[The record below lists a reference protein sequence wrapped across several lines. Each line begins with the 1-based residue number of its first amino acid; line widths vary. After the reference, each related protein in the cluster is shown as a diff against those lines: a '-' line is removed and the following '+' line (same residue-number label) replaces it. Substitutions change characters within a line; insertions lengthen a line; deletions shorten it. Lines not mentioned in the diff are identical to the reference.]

1 MSAVL
6 SYYNFLIIFKPQ
18 PKEEAVMRVE
28 IKTVF
33 CTTDISDFSNHSI
46 SWGAALAREFG
57 AKLIVCH
64 VVDFPAAVT
73 YGDGPIFFMDQQNQ
87 AMDNAYQEIKQMI
100 GNQKVQWEPL
110 ITIGHAGD
118 EISRLAEEK
127 GADLVI
133 SATHG
138 RSGLKRLILG
148 SVTERLMRTL
158 HCPLMVVR
166 GPKHDLS
173 ILSGQRINFK
183 KILVGCDFSEDSHLA
198 FQYGLSLAQ
207 EFQSELHLVHVKEP
221 AAYSEWLKTS
231 VDLEEVLYH
240 ALNEKIKEK
249 LKKMIPN
256 EASHWCMPK
265 VEILEGKPN
274 EELIGYAEE
283 NHISLIVLGVRG
295 QGLVE
300 RMFVGSTTDRVIR
313 QAPCPVLSVCPKS

>member
-1 MSAVL
+1 
-6 SYYNFLIIFKPQ
+6 
-18 PKEEAVMRVE
+18 MRVE
-28 IKTVF
+28 IKTIF

-46 SWGAALAREFG
+46 SWGMALAKEFR
-57 AKLIVCH
+57 AKLLVCH
-64 VVDFPAAVT
+64 VIDFPAAVT

-87 AMDNAYQEIKQMI
+87 AMDNAHQQIKQLI
-100 GNQKVQWEPL
+100 GDQQIQWEPL

-118 EISRLAEEK
+118 EITRLAEEK

-158 HCPLMVVR
+158 HCPLMIVR
-166 GPKHDLS
+166 GPKHDLT
-173 ILSGQRINFK
+173 ILSDKRINFH
-183 KILVGCDFSEDSHLA
+183 KILVGCDFSEDAHLA

-221 AAYSEWLKTS
+221 AVYSEWIKTS

-240 ALNEKIKEK
+240 TLNDKIKEK
-249 LKKMIPN
+249 LTKMVPK

-265 VEILEGKPN
+265 VDILEGKPN
-274 EELIGYAEE
+274 EELIGYAKE
-283 NHISLIVLGVRG
+283 NQISLIVLGVRG

-300 RMFVGSTTDRVIR
+300 RMFVGSTTDRVVR

>member
-1 MSAVL
+1 
-6 SYYNFLIIFKPQ
+6 
-18 PKEEAVMRVE
+18 MRVE

-46 SWGAALAREFG
+46 SWGMALAKEFR
-57 AKLIVCH
+57 AKLLVCH
-64 VVDFPAAVT
+64 VIDFPAAVT

-87 AMDNAYQEIKQMI
+87 AMDNALQEIRHLI
-100 GNQKVQWEPL
+100 GDQPVQWEPL
-110 ITIGHAGD
+110 ITIGHAAD
-118 EISRLAEEK
+118 EITRLAEEK

-138 RSGLKRLILG
+138 RSGLKRLIVG

-173 ILSGQRINFK
+173 ILTDHTVNFQ
-183 KILVGCDFSEDSHLA
+183 KILVGCDFSEDSDLA

-221 AAYSEWLKTS
+221 TIYTEWLKTS
-231 VDLEEVLYH
+231 VDLEETLYH
-240 ALNEKIKEK
+240 ALDDRIRGK
-249 LKKMIPN
+249 LKKMIPK
-256 EASHWCMPK
+256 EAAHWCMPK
-265 VEILEGKPN
+265 IDLLEGKPN
-274 EELIGYAEE
+274 EELIGYAKE
-283 NHISLIVLGVRG
+283 NQISLIVLGVRG

>member
-1 MSAVL
+1 
-6 SYYNFLIIFKPQ
+6 
-18 PKEEAVMRVE
+18 MRVE
-28 IKTVF
+28 IKTIF

-46 SWGAALAREFG
+46 SWGVALAREFR
-57 AKLIVCH
+57 AKLFVCH

-87 AMDNAYQEIKQMI
+87 AMDNARQQIKQLI
-100 GNQKVQWEPL
+100 DDQKVQWEPL
-110 ITIGHAGD
+110 ITIGHAAD
-118 EISRLAEEK
+118 EITRLAGEK

-138 RSGLKRLILG
+138 RSGLKRLIVG

-158 HCPLMVVR
+158 HCPLMVIR

-173 ILSGQRINFK
+173 ILSGQTINFN

-198 FQYGLSLAQ
+198 LQYGLSLAQ

-221 AAYSEWLKTS
+221 AVYAEWLKSS
-231 VDLEEVLYH
+231 VDLEEALYH
-240 ALNEKIKEK
+240 ALNDRIREK
-249 LKKMIPN
+249 LKKLIPK
-256 EASHWCMPK
+256 EAINWCMPK
-265 VEILEGKPN
+265 IDLLEGKPN
-274 EELIGYAEE
+274 EELIGYARE
-283 NHISLIVLGVRG
+283 NQISLIVLGVRG

-313 QAPCPVLSVCPKS
+313 QAPCPVLSVCPKG